1 MIKGGFLK
9 QAEPIVVSSFNDH
22 RIAMAISVAALISKQ
37 TVTIE
42 DASCVKKS
50 WPSYWHDLEVLFP
63 GSVETI
69 K

>member
-1 MIKGGFLK
+1 M
-9 QAEPIVVSSFNDH
+9 VSSFNDH

-63 GSVETI
+63 GSVEVI